1 LRYKVRMHALK
12 RSIAALELLLIFP
25 ASLFMLAL
33 FLREVQPAPY
43 EPAQTARHIVDWYA
57 ARPRV
62 GLQIFLMALPFA
74 AFIIGGATVLR
85 AWRTEAQ
92 LRQAVLQ
99 TLTAIRAN
107 FSALLIAGATLLAG
121 GILGIVALHVLTD

>member
-1 LRYKVRMHALK
+1 MHALK

>member
-1 LRYKVRMHALK
+1 MHALK
-12 RSIAALELLLIFP
+12 RSIATLELLLIFP
-25 ASLFMLAL
+25 ASLFMLSL

-62 GLQIFLMALPFA
+62 GLQLFLMALPFA
-74 AFIIGGATVLR
+74 ALIIGGATVLR
-85 AWRTEAQ
+85 AWRTDAE

-107 FSALLIAGATLLAG
+107 FSALLIAGATLLAA

>member
-1 LRYKVRMHALK
+1 MHAALK
-12 RSIAALELLLIFP
+12 RSIAALELLMIFP
-25 ASLFMLAL
+25 ASLFMLSL
-33 FLREVQPAPY
+33 FFREVQPAPY

-74 AFIIGGATVLR
+74 ALIIGGATVLR
-85 AWRTEAQ
+85 AWRTDAQ

-99 TLTAIRAN
+99 TLSAIRAN
-107 FSALLIAGATLLAG
+107 FSALVMAGATLLAA
-121 GILGIVALHVLTD
+121 GILGIVALHMLTD

>member
-1 LRYKVRMHALK
+1 MRYKVRMHALK